1 MKLVAKNKKAYF
13 NYEII
18 ETLEA
23 GISLLGS
30 EVKAVKEGRI
40 SLKESFIEIRISEVF
55 LINCHVSPYEP
66 ANQFNHDPLRVKKLL
81 LHRREIKRW
90 MGKVKEKGLT
100 MVPTKVLLSKK
111 GLVKVEIALV
121 KGKRT
126 YQKREVIR
134 ERDRDRE
141 MQRDLKRFS

>member
-23 GISLLGS
+23 GISLMGS
-30 EVKAVKEGRI
+30 EVKAVKDGRI
-40 SLKESFIEIRISEVF
+40 SLKESFIEIRHSEVF
-55 LINCHVSPYEP
+55 LINCHISPYEP

-100 MVPTKVLLSKK
+100 MVPTKVQISRK

-141 MQRDLKRFS
+141 MQREIKQFR

>member
-1 MKLVAKNKKAYF
+1 MKLIAKNKKAYF
-13 NYEII
+13 NYEIL

-23 GISLLGS
+23 GISLMGS

-40 SLKESFIEIRISEVF
+40 SLKESYIEIRQSEVF
-55 LINCHVSPYEP
+55 LINSHVSPYEP
-66 ANQFNHDPLRVKKLL
+66 ANRFNHDPLRVKKLL

-100 MVPTKVLLSKK
+100 IVPTKVLISKK
-111 GLVKVEIALV
+111 GLVKVEVALV

-141 MQRDLKRFS
+141 MRRELKSYR